1 MGSAGCAEAELAQRG
16 CHCCHS
22 EDSEERGAQGW
33 QGRALLRGAQGEDE
47 G

>member
-22 EDSEERGAQGW
+22 EEQGAQGW